1 RGAGAAVLVQEADVR
16 GERAGKRE
24 HDAEECGHKRAKPG
38 TGAGRT
44 VRCLTKCLGSGAT
57 QLESAAS
64 STAQSRCWGGT
75 PPVPCLTR
83 SSASV
88 SARYECGEAFLMKRP
103 LLLIDVDG
111 VISLFGF
118 DPARRPEGRFEVV
131 DGIAHFLSATAGDH
145 LRRLCEVF
153 EPAWCT
159 GWEEKANE
167 YLPGALGLSGPF
179 PHLGFADATPTVAGH
194 WKLAAIDAYA
204 GPDRP
209 VAWIDDAH
217 DERCDAW
224 A

>member
-1 RGAGAAVLVQEADVR
+1 M
-16 GERAGKRE
+16 
-24 HDAEECGHKRAKPG
+24 
-38 TGAGRT
+38 
-44 VRCLTKCLGSGAT
+44 S
-57 QLESAAS
+57 
-64 STAQSRCWGGT
+64 
-75 PPVPCLTR
+75 
-83 SSASV
+83 
-88 SARYECGEAFLMKRP
+88 RP

-118 DPARRPEGRFEVV
+118 DPERRPEGRFEVV

-204 GPDRP
+204 GPD
-209 VAWIDDAH
+209 AAAH
-217 DERCDAW
+217 DGSRHRSDRRARRAPARLGGADRPSGPRPSRRAEAAQRRSTRWPPRRLSRTAHPTSRRST
-224 A
+224 AGGSPLRPRG